1 MRSTA
6 PAMHDGAAPSKSM
19 ENRRC
24 KCTCILRRSM
34 IFAPHSKLVLTRNL
48 KTILVDLL
56 ADPRPGIGARHSRTP
71 PVARNGRRGTRRS
84 PPLEKLGEQP
94 ASRGAAPRNA
104 RERGGRRHWPH
115 RAPVPRAQPAPP
127 SLAASHRSGL
137 VGQLSVLSGPGAAKE
152 HSTPSTRR
160 KSRDAQHSARD
171 KWPPRQTP
179 PT

>member
-6 PAMHDGAAPSKSM
+6 PALHHGAAPSKSM

-56 ADPRPGIGARHSRTP
+56 ADPRPGVGARHSRTP
-71 PVARNGRRGTRRS
+71 LVARNGRRVTRRS

-94 ASRGAAPRNA
+94 ASRGAARRNA
-104 RERGGRRHWPH
+104 RESGGRSH
-115 RAPVPRAQPAPP
+115 RAPVPRAQPEPP
-127 SLAASHRSGL
+127 SLAASHRSGR

-152 HSTPSTRR
+152 HSRHRR
-160 KSRDAQHSARD
+160 VATQSRNAQHSARD
-171 KWPPRQTP
+171 KWLPRRTP